1 MENFIEGGAFE
12 VPDPENSFTAP
23 FFLVEDEHGLKNYVD
38 HPGDAPE
45 ENPNH
50 RLDEIHFYLFFISL
64 QFNLFEG
71 EHISAVATDA
81 AHPSMWTK
89 TLHEPTILFIQG

>member
-38 HPGDAPE
+38 DPGNAPE
-45 ENPNH
+45 KDPSH
-50 RLDEIHFYLFFISL
+50 RLREVDYYQSSFSFILTCFRVSTFL
-64 QFNLFEG
+64 R
-71 EHISAVATDA
+71 
-81 AHPSMWTK
+81 
-89 TLHEPTILFIQG
+89 

>member
-38 HPGDAPE
+38 DPGHAPE

-50 RLDEIHFYLFFISL
+50 RLDEIPFYLI
-64 QFNLFEG
+64 
-71 EHISAVATDA
+71 
-81 AHPSMWTK
+81 
-89 TLHEPTILFIQG
+89 

>member
-38 HPGDAPE
+38 DPGNAPE
-45 ENPNH
+45 EDPSH
-50 RLDEIHFYLFFISL
+50 RL
-64 QFNLFEG
+64 
-71 EHISAVATDA
+71 
-81 AHPSMWTK
+81 
-89 TLHEPTILFIQG
+89 